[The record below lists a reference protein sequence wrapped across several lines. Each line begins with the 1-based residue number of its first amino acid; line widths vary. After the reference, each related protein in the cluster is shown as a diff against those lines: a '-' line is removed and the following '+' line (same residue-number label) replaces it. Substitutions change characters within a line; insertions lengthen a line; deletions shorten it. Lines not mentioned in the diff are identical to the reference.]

1 MFYILSWVIKSFIV
15 VVKTQIGYRLIRTAE
30 KEDWSKVGDSKY
42 KFKSGVMAK
51 YYSRMVLNRE
61 SIDENKRINI
71 SDIVHIVVIPVY
83 NESFEIVDDT
93 IKHIKECSYDAKNRV
108 VVLITYEE
116 RTGEAIESDML
127 KVRDKYKESFK
138 AAICNKHTL
147 EDGEVP
153 GKGANISSTSDM
165 IISYCDENKINY
177 NDVLVTT
184 LDADNI
190 MSKNYFNLLD
200 LTYSSTPNPEK
211 ASYQPTILYTNN
223 IWVRLGY

>member
-1 MFYILSWVIKSFIV
+1 
-15 VVKTQIGYRLIRTAE
+15 
-30 KEDWSKVGDSKY
+30 
-42 KFKSGVMAK
+42 MAK

-127 KVRDKYKESFK
+127 KVRDKYKERWR
-138 AAICNKHTL
+138 
-147 EDGEVP
+147 
-153 GKGANISSTSDM
+153 ST
-165 IISYCDENKINY
+165 
-177 NDVLVTT
+177 
-184 LDADNI
+184 
-190 MSKNYFNLLD
+190 
-200 LTYSSTPNPEK
+200 
-211 ASYQPTILYTNN
+211 
-223 IWVRLGY
+223 G